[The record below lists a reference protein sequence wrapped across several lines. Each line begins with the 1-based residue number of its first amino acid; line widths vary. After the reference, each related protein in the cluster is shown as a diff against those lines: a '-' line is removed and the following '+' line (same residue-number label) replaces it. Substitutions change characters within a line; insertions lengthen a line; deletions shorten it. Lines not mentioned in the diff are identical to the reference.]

1 MCLPIKK
8 KTFRAP
14 GGCEG
19 NAIPYVEFVHLVWGL
34 WMLYCGVVTRAG
46 INVNSE
52 YSAKYYSTFV
62 KLIQ

>member
-8 KTFRAP
+8 KTFPAP
-14 GGCEG
+14 GGCWG
-19 NAIPYVEFVHLVWGL
+19 NAIPCVEFVHLVCGL

-52 YSAKYYSTFV
+52 ILADFKMNLVF
-62 KLIQ
+62 